1 MRMPRFM
8 TNEWYYYNGGTIPR
22 DASQQIFGSPDIM
35 AATEATYAFTAA
47 MKTAFLQ
54 IRCED

>member
-8 TNEWYYYNGGTIPR
+8 TNEWYYYNGGTNPR
-22 DASQQIFGSPDIM
+22 DASQQISGSPDIM

-54 IRCED
+54 IRCEE